1 MSTTE
6 AKGAVASG
14 VPAFVEKKVTG
25 DVLTLTFGNKKVLRF
40 DTAKLPAEQVQNLKM
55 HGTSQKIGDV
65 AAKYTKERDYPG
77 AIKHTEALWDALMAN
92 SWTVK
97 AIPVPKVRPLTDEE
111 LGEAFAKAMK
121 LPAPKAA
128 GIFATLSPE
137 YREMM
142 RELPEIKVAWNE
154 ILVAREKAS
163 LTGKPSSLADLMAK
177 LKSEAP
183 AAPAAPEAPAN

>member
-1 MSTTE
+1 MSTN
-6 AKGAVASG
+6 AKGVVTAG
-14 VPAFVEKKVTG
+14 IPAFVEKKIDG
-25 DVLTLTFGNKKVLRF
+25 NVLIVTFGNGKVLRF
-40 DTAKLPAEQVQNLKM
+40 DTEKLPAEQVQNLRM
-55 HGTSQKIGDV
+55 HGASQKIGDV
-65 AAKYTKERDYPG
+65 AAKYTKERDYAG

-97 AIPVPKVRPLTDEE
+97 ATAVPKDKPLTDEE

-121 LPAPKAA
+121 LTKDKAA
-128 GIFATLSPE
+128 PIFAALTAE

-177 LKSEAP
+177 LKATG
-183 AAPAAPEAPAN
+183 A